1 MRLFE
6 PFDKQLK
13 LDEAHLCLDFAN
25 TIEWHASGHPV
36 EYLHTYADLIEWA
49 QEVQLIDTDEAA
61 GLLAAATREPQAAEE
76 ALREAVALREA
87 IYQLFSAASD
97 SREPEQADLDLFNG
111 ALARALSRA
120 AIRPEADGFRWAR
133 NPESSPPDRI
143 LAPVVLSAAELLT
156 SENLYRVGVCADEGG
171 CGWLF
176 YDTSRN
182 RSRRWCSMGSCGN
195 RAKAQRHYQRK
206 KGT

>member
-25 TIEWHASGHPV
+25 TIEWHTSGHPV
-36 EYLHTYADLIEWA
+36 EHLHTYADLIEWA

-61 GLLAAATREPQAAEE
+61 GLLAAATREPQDAEE

-97 SREPEQADLDLFNG
+97 SREPGQADLDLFNR

-120 AIRPEADGFRWAR
+120 VIHPEADGFRWAR
-133 NPESSPPDRI
+133 NPESRRLDRI